1 MKKKSVSG
9 GSFIRG
15 VSVKEELSVCI
26 IGLKRSHINMKYIV
40 ASELKDPICHSDECQ
55 IGSFSSEATVCI
67 IGLKRSHISM
77 KYIIYDDKFNFCMIQ
92 TCKIAN
98 ISSI

>member
-1 MKKKSVSG
+1 MASTAAFHARARGSVHGLGGLKETENATSSSSG

-15 VSVKEELSVCI
+15 VSVKEELSVCM

-55 IGSFSSEATVCI
+55 IGSFSSEATVH
-67 IGLKRSHISM
+67 S
-77 KYIIYDDKFNFCMIQ
+77 
-92 TCKIAN
+92 
-98 ISSI
+98 